1 MPQITINSQA
11 EYDKA
16 IKDKLNIGN
25 ELVIQNNVNTDF
37 ITVKTDVTVGKN
49 GRCKTADNTA
59 INITAK
65 ENGIVAAQGKVTVN
79 GYDNSNIIAK
89 GNCKINL
96 YDSSFGNVIEHCH
109 ITLKGTSKISADGNC
124 TVHAYDEA
132 AVSASGSSKVYTY
145 QKATARGTDVT
156 ALSGSGDSTLHG
168 QKNCAIMAKDNCV
181 VYASDNC
188 TVQAADNC
196 MVVAGNN
203 TKIAA
208 KDNCLIMTKDNP
220 NITLHDNCEH
230 VNLENVNDKNIMGT
244 LKQMAQSKA
253 VIDKPYVAIQ
263 ALKEN
268 IPPQRKEA
276 VARRLNTMGLK
287 DQIATKNYLYSLIEA
302 EPAVKNQTPAQN
314 MERQLETARKAGYVQ
329 GVCECVA
336 AVGNEQNM
344 GKKLMTEMNVT
355 KDMAKKFA
363 NPETYKNLEHGIFAQ
378 KQEHKLEQTQGVKR

>member
-1 MPQITINSQA
+1 MPQIIISSQA
-11 EYDKA
+11 EYNQA
-16 IKDKLNIGN
+16 IKDKLYMGN
-25 ELVIQNNVNTDF
+25 ELVIENNKDTDF

-49 GRCKTADNTA
+49 GRCKTVDNTD
-59 INITAK
+59 ITITAK

-79 GYDNSNIIAK
+79 GYENANVIAK

-96 YDSSFGNVIEHCH
+96 HDSAFGNVIEHCQ
-109 ITLKGTSKISADGNC
+109 ITLKGASKISADGSC

-145 QKATARGTDVT
+145 QKATAKGTDVT
-156 ALSGSGDSTLHG
+156 ALSGSGESTLHG
-168 QKNCAIMAKDNCV
+168 QKNCSIMAKDNCV

-196 MVVAGNN
+196 LVVAGNN
-203 TKIAA
+203 TKIGA

-220 NITLHDNCEH
+220 NITIHDGCEH
-230 VNLENVNDKNIMGT
+230 INLDNVNDKNIMGT

-253 VIDKPYVAIQ
+253 VTERPYIAIQ

-276 VARRLNTMGLK
+276 VNRRLNTMGLK
-287 DQIATKNYLYSLIEA
+287 DQISTKNYLYSLIEA
-302 EPAVKNQTPAQN
+302 APAAMKN
-314 MERQLETARKAGYVQ
+314 QLETARKAGYVQ

-344 GKKLMTEMNVT
+344 GKKLLTEMNVN
-355 KDMAKKFA
+355 KDMAQKFA
-363 NPETYKNLEHGIFAQ
+363 NPETFKKLEQGIFAQ
-378 KQEHKLEQTQGVKR
+378 KQEQKLEQTQGVKR